1 MATVAAVE
9 AMSRHEESNEPLT
22 SALAALQID
31 RPGEPHRSR
40 GRIALI
46 VSTLA
51 AVAVVVGTLIARGRA
66 AANAAEAPVR
76 SLAAAPIRQSPA
88 AVLSASGYVVARR
101 KAVVS
106 AKIQGR
112 LAALSVDEGSR
123 VRKGEVIARLD
134 NRDLEAQIDVARAQ
148 LQRSEADLAEQQRQ
162 LRLAENLANAGAAS
176 ADQVQAGASRV
187 RVAEAA
193 VAQSRAAVS
202 LSEANFQSSL
212 IRAPF
217 DGIVVRKM
225 AEVGES
231 VAPIP
236 PGVNLSTSS
245 GAIVAVADP
254 ASLEVEVDVSESN
267 IARLRPG
274 QPAEVSVDAFPN
286 RVLHGVVREITPTAD
301 RTRGTVT
308 VKVAIV
314 DADSDLRPEMAAK
327 VTFLESKESHD
338 RK

>member
-1 MATVAAVE
+1 MTA
-9 AMSRHEESNEPLT
+9 
-22 SALAALQID
+22 I
-31 RPGEPHRSR
+31 
-40 GRIALI
+40 
-46 VSTLA
+46 A
-51 AVAVVVGTLIARGRA
+51 AVAVVGTLIARSRA
-66 AANAAEAPVR
+66 ATNAAEAPVR
-76 SLAAAPIRQSPA
+76 SVVAAPSRQSPPV
-88 AVLSASGYVVARR
+88 VLTASGYVVARR

-112 LAALSVDEGSR
+112 LAALAVDEGSR
-123 VRKGEVIARLD
+123 VRKGDVIARLD
-134 NRDLEAQIDVARAQ
+134 NRDLAAQIDVARAQ
-148 LQRSEADLAEQQRQ
+148 LARSEADVAEEERQ
-162 LRLAENLANAGAAS
+162 LRLARNLANAGAVS
-176 ADQVQAGASRV
+176 ADQVQAGASRL

-202 LSEANFQSSL
+202 LAEANFQSSL

-245 GAIVAVADP
+245 GAIVAIADL
-254 ASLEVEVDVSESN
+254 ASLEVEADISESN
-267 IARLRPG
+267 IARLRTG
-274 QPAEVSVDAFPN
+274 EPAQVSVDAFPN

-314 DADSDLRPEMAAK
+314 DTDSDLRPEMSAK
-327 VTFLESKESHD
+327 VTFLEAKESHAG
-338 RK
+338 K